1 MGTNFYA
8 RIIPTKERKEEL
20 KKLIDE
26 DKFHEIVDEVSLTYS
41 APNQY
46 EWRGGII
53 HLGKRSGGWKFLW
66 NPNVWKVP
74 NGTYDP
80 ETKKYVSSWEIK
92 QYYDL
97 TKKGILEFLM
107 RPDVKLYDEY
117 DEEYTDKEAW
127 FKEIVERDFLLWQDK
142 EPMLDGEAYYKKY
155 PRERMYSDYE
165 RDNFW
170 RSLGYQPT
178 GYYDFYSD
186 GLRFSTSVEFS

>member
-20 KKLIDE
+20 KRLIDE
-26 DKFHEIVDEVSLTYS
+26 DKFREIVDEVSLTYS
-41 APNQY
+41 EPGQY

-66 NPNVWKVP
+66 NPNVWKVN
-74 NGTYDP
+74 NGSYDS
-80 ETKKYVSSWEIK
+80 ETKRYVSSWETR

-97 TKKGILEFLM
+97 TKEGILGFLV
-107 RPDVKLYDEY
+107 RPDVRLYDEY
-117 DEEYTDKEAW
+117 EEEYPDKEAW
-127 FKEIVERDFLLWQDK
+127 FKETVERDSLLWQGT
-142 EPMLDGEAYYKKY
+142 EPMLDGEMYYKKY
-155 PRERMYSDYE
+155 PREHQYYDHE